1 MADIDDIPNIQMDEF
16 PDRRPDVDNLDKRL
30 DIETVAPII
39 QQVVQ
44 FLVLKGSHEMR
55 EQGKFNQ
62 TQLGNVAFHLEY
74 NKITKETRLGFD
86 KHPKAWK
93 IQDIQKDMLNA
104 EADIM
109 MEKEAAHDITGF
121 DNPFTY

>member
-1 MADIDDIPNIQMDEF
+1 MDLPSDKKDIDQF
-16 PDRRPDVDNLDKRL
+16 PPRKPDVDNLDKRL
-30 DIETVAPII
+30 DLDSVMPII

-55 EQGKFNQ
+55 RQDKFNQ
-62 TQLGNVAFHLEY
+62 TMLGNVAFHLEY
-74 NKITKETRLGFD
+74 NKITKETRLAFD

-93 IQDIQKDMLNA
+93 VKDIIDEMLNM
-104 EADIM
+104 EADMM
-109 MEKEAAHDITGF
+109 MEKEAMHDITGM